1 MPMLPPGTFADKVAF
16 ITGGGTGLGVAMG
29 QELAA
34 LGARIV
40 VASRKAENLENAR
53 RSVAGEVLPLQLDV
67 RQPEQVAAAV
77 QQAVEQFGGIDLLV
91 NNAAGNFVCAAEDLS
106 VNGWNAVVGTVL
118 NGTFYVTR
126 EVGKHM
132 IARGRG
138 GSILNI
144 IATYAED
151 AGPGVCHS
159 AAAKAGV
166 LSLTRTL
173 AVEWA
178 RHKIRVNALAPG
190 PIEGTGAAPQLW
202 PTEEGLRRVI
212 ADVPL
217 GRIGRPEE
225 VAHAAVYILSD
236 YAAFMTGA
244 NVVLDGGQW
253 LSKGH
258 FQPPGRG

>member
-1 MPMLPPGTFADKVAF
+1 MPMLPAGTFANKVAF
-16 ITGGGTGLGVAMG
+16 ITGGGTGLGLAMG

-40 VASRKAENLENAR
+40 VASRKAENLEHAR
-53 RSVAGEVLPLQLDV
+53 QAITGDVLTLALDV
-67 RQPEQVAAAV
+67 RQPDQVAAGV
-77 QQAVEQFGGIDLLV
+77 RQAVEQFGGIDVLI
-91 NNAAGNFVCAAEDLS
+91 NNAAGNFVCPAEKMS
-106 VNGWNAVVGTVL
+106 INAWNAVVGIVL
-118 NGTFYVTR
+118 HGTFHVTR
-126 EVGKHM
+126 EVGQHM

-178 RHKIRVNALAPG
+178 CHQIRVNALAPG

-202 PTEEGLRRVI
+202 PTDEALRRVI
-212 ADVPL
+212 TDVPL

-225 VAHAAVYILSD
+225 VAHVAAYILSD
-236 YAAFMTGA
+236 YAGFMTGA
-244 NVVLDGGQW
+244 NVILDGGQW

-258 FQPPGRG
+258 FAPSTR